1 MHDKK
6 ISVALIYRKSYNFF
20 QPDHFDR
27 TSYDFFFKALKRNK
41 QLEVSY
47 YPCGKKFDVSKIKG
61 KCDIILLP
69 NNRAVDYDDGSTD
82 GAPDE
87 LIGIKGLSIPV
98 ISRTGDPYNAK
109 KYNQIEFCEKNKIDY
124 LFSSHPDSLI
134 YKYYPKSIKQK
145 IIIYG
150 LEPKLYQNV
159 PTFKTRI
166 KNRILITGAMGRIDL
181 RNRVANYILN
191 PGRSGW
197 YHYKL
202 RTLCKELDYVE
213 YSGMKEKKYVN
224 EDYPTYTSKYRAIIA
239 ATTFYPTLKYWENA
253 AAGCLTFM
261 EITKKN
267 DGYFL
272 GYKDNETAIF
282 IDEKNY
288 QEKFQHYISDPDNP
302 KWEEIADAGREYT
315 MNNLTNDQATNE
327 LVKLMGEFIK

>member
-6 ISVALIYRKSYNFF
+6 ISVALIYKKSYNFF

-98 ISRTGDPYNAK
+98 ISRTGDPHDAK
-109 KYNQIEFCEKNKIDY
+109 KYNQIEFCEKNKINY

-134 YKYYPKSIKQK
+134 YKYYPKNIKQK

-150 LEPKLYQNV
+150 LEPELYQNV
-159 PTFKTRI
+159 PPFKTRI
-166 KNRILITGAMGRIDL
+166 KDRILITGAMGRTDL
-181 RNRVANYILN
+181 RNRIANYILN

-197 YHYKL
+197 YYYKL

-213 YSGMKEKKYVN
+213 YSGMKAKKYAN
-224 EDYPTYTSKYRAIIA
+224 EDYATYTSKYRAIIA
-239 ATTFYPTLKYWENA
+239 ATTFFPTLKYWENA

-267 DGYFL
+267 NGYFL
-272 GYKDNETAIF
+272 GYKDNETSIF
-282 IDEKNY
+282 INEKNY
-288 QEKFQHYISDPDNP
+288 KEKFQQYIDEPDNP
-302 KWEEIADAGREYT
+302 KWEQIANAGREYT
-315 MNNLTNDQATNE
+315 MNNLTNNNAVSSLVE
-327 LVKLMGEFIK
+327 LMKEII

>member
-1 MHDKK
+1 MYDKK
-6 ISVALIYRKSYNFF
+6 IRVSLVYKKSYNYF
-20 QPDHFDR
+20 QPDHFDQ
-27 TSYDFFFKALKRNK
+27 TSYDFFFKALKRNN
-41 QLEVSY
+41 QLEISY
-47 YPCGKKFDVSKIKG
+47 YPCEKKFDISKIKG

-69 NNRAVDYDDGSTD
+69 NNRTDGS
-82 GAPDE
+82 PDVV
-87 LIGIKGLSIPV
+87 IGLKNSNIPV
-98 ISRTGDPYNAK
+98 ISRTGDPYDAK
-109 KYNQIEFCEKNKIDY
+109 KYNQIEFSETNKIDY

-134 YKYYPKSIKQK
+134 YKYYPKNIKHK

-150 LEPKLYQNV
+150 LEPELYQNV
-159 PTFKTRI
+159 PPFKPRI
-166 KNRILITGAMGRIDL
+166 KDRILITGAMGRTDL
-181 RNRVANYILN
+181 RNRIANYILN

-213 YSGMKEKKYVN
+213 YSGMKGKKYSN

-239 ATTFYPTLKYWENA
+239 ATTFFPTLKYWENA

-267 DGYFL
+267 NGYFL

-288 QEKFQHYISDPDNP
+288 NEKFQQYMSDLDNP
-302 KWEEIADAGREYT
+302 KWEQIANAGREYT
-315 MNNLTNDQATNE
+315 MNNLTNDQAVSSLVE
-327 LVKLMGEFIK
+327 LMKEII

>member
-1 MHDKK
+1 VHDKK

-27 TSYDFFFKALKRNK
+27 TSYDFFFKALKRNE

-98 ISRTGDPYNAK
+98 ISRTGDPHNAK

-197 YHYKL
+197 YQYKL

-213 YSGMKEKKYVN
+213 YSGMKGKKYVN
-224 EDYPTYTSKYRAIIA
+224 EDYPTYISKYRAIIA

-272 GYKDNETAIF
+272 GYKDNETSIF
-282 IDEKNY
+282 INEKNY
-288 QEKFQHYISDPDNP
+288 KEKFQQYTSDPDNP
-302 KWEEIADAGREYT
+302 KWEQIANAGREYT
-315 MNNLTNDQATNE
+315 MNNLTNDEAVSSLVE
-327 LVKLMGEFIK
+327 LMKEMI